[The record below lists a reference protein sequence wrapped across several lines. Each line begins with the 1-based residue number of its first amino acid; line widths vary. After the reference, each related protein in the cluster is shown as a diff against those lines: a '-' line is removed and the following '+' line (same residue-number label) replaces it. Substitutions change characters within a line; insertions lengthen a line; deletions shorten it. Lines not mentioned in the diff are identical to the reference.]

1 MPSHTFHVVQAF
13 EDRDG
18 GIVPVGTE
26 SLPICRLRPC
36 VGCPAC
42 AEPTSVSSPGHE
54 LAILNS
60 ATGIPPG
67 AEYGISQQVE
77 NEGGLA
83 QLLIRFRQA
92 VCLLGQDFDEPT
104 GRLKMKKDSP
114 PGEDRRAIQ
123 AIRIG

>member
-1 MPSHTFHVVQAF
+1 LAARLAQTHVGVIAWA
-13 EDRDG
+13 RTG
-18 GIVPVGTE
+18 NP
-26 SLPICRLRPC
+26 
-36 VGCPAC
+36 
-42 AEPTSVSSPGHE
+42 E
-54 LAILNS
+54 LGDWDS
-60 ATGIPPG
+60 ARRRIRHL
-67 AEYGISQQVE
+67 QQVE

-92 VCLLGQDFDEPT
+92 VCLLGQDFDDPT